1 MHTIGVTGH
10 MDLAEGTEPLVRDAL
25 QCLLGELTSG
35 APGLTG
41 VSCIAPGADSLFA
54 EAVLAS
60 GGALSVVL
68 PFHDYRASLEDAAD
82 RARFDRL
89 LEAAADVTVMP
100 YPAAS
105 LSAFQAANTELLGR
119 ADLLV
124 AVWDGAAS
132 EKGGGTAATVAEAHD
147 AGIPVRVL
155 WPAGAARRS

>member
-1 MHTIGVTGH
+1 MRTIGVTGH
-10 MDLAEGTEPLVRDAL
+10 MDLAEGTEPLLRDAL
-25 QCLLGELTSG
+25 QGLLRELTPG
-35 APGLTG
+35 ATGLTG

-54 EAVLAS
+54 EAVLAA

-68 PFHDYRASLEDAAD
+68 PFDDYRASLDDAED

-105 LSAFQAANTELLGR
+105 VSAFKAANTELLGR
-119 ADLLV
+119 SDLLV

-132 EKGGGTAATVAEAHD
+132 AKDGGTAATVAEARE

-155 WPAGAARRS
+155 WPAGAARRC